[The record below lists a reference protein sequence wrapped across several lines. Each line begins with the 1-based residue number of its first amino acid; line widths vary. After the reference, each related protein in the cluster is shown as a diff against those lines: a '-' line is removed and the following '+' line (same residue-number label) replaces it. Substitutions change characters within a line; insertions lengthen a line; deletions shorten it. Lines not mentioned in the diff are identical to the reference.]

1 MKKGVAVFFVT
12 FLIILSMTKVSA
24 IEDINLPNITI
35 NPNNYL
41 FYSIKR
47 LTEKTITFIK
57 FSQDSKAD
65 YYRDLT
71 LKRLA
76 ELKYVVNQNL
86 LGEIEKSSQRLSYE
100 VGTLSD
106 YVIRNKEE
114 LAGKK
119 KAISDLLTNSKSLL
133 ATLRDKYPANS
144 SYWMLIQHSINS
156 IDLNLE
162 KLK

>member
-12 FLIILSMTKVSA
+12 FLIILSMTHVSA
-24 IEDINLPNITI
+24 VGDINLPNITI
-35 NPNNYL
+35 NPSNYL

-47 LTEKTITFIK
+47 LMEKSIIFIK

-86 LGEIEKSSQRLSYE
+86 LGEIEKSSQRFSYE
-100 VGTLSD
+100 VGNLSD
-106 YVIRNKEE
+106 YVIRNKE
-114 LAGKK
+114 LSGKK
-119 KAISDLLTNSKSLL
+119 KAISDLLTNSESLL
-133 ATLRDKYPANS
+133 VTLRDKYPANS

-156 IDLNLE
+156 IDLNME